1 MSTRELFEM
10 ASLDVLGL
18 LDEEERAAFENAF
31 RAADPATQAQIRR
44 EQRRFAEID
53 RSLPDVE
60 APAGLRARVVNAVR
74 EAIASVR
81 TEPIG
86 RIGPGTVAVG
96 FNSAPIWR
104 AACIGFAT
112 ASMVLAGFSWRVQR
126 ANVAILQD
134 MTNNRAVESI
144 VDVAGPQGARFA
156 HFLASPG
163 THDMAFVPAQA
174 AEDIGSAGGKVYFDR
189 NTKETWVMCRNLPII
204 SSGRYSVVVDR
215 KDGRPAVEVASFEAS
230 PGLSTQQIK
239 VNPDDVGF
247 LQIRAPIEGTR
258 DFQTILEIGSV

>member
-18 LDEEERAAFENAF
+18 LDEQERAAFESAF
-31 RAADPATQAQIRR
+31 RSADPATQAQIRR
-44 EQRRFAEID
+44 EQRRFAELD
-53 RSLPDVE
+53 RTLPEVDP
-60 APAGLRARVVNAVR
+60 PAGLRARVVNAVR

-86 RIGPGTVAVG
+86 RIGPGAVAVG

-112 ASMVLAGFSWRVQR
+112 ASMVLAGFSWKVGRDML
-126 ANVAILQD
+126 AIQQN
-134 MTNNRAVESI
+134 MTNNRAVESLTE
-144 VDVAGPQGARFA
+144 VGGSQGARFA
-156 HFLASPG
+156 HLLASPH
-163 THDMAFVPAQA
+163 TLDVAFVPAKA
-174 AEDIGSAGGKVYFDR
+174 AEDIGNAGGKVYFDR
-189 NTKETWVMCRNLPII
+189 NTNETWVMCRNLPII
-204 SSGRYSVVVDR
+204 SSGPYSVVVDR

-230 PGLSTQQIK
+230 PGLNALQIK
-239 VNPDDVGF
+239 VGPEDVEF